1 MMLYAMINICVY
13 VYDSVANSI
22 ASVKMR
28 EECIWLYLI
37 CVVFYIIIIYVYTL
51 QIHDTCK
58 MLFINYIQNK
68 KYISK
73 GYMCDRGQGRK
84 YMI

>member
-1 MMLYAMINICVY
+1 MINTCVY

-22 ASVKMR
+22 ASVEKR

-37 CVVFYIIIIYVYTL
+37 YALYVHYIIIIYFYTL
-51 QIHDTCK
+51 LIYDTYK
-58 MLFINYIQNK
+58 MLLINYTQNK

-73 GYMCDRGQGRK
+73 GVFV
-84 YMI
+84 